1 MSPIEPTVMS
11 HDVIHHYSII
21 VVFIMLQCDTVYIYI
36 YIHMYILY
44 VVIYGYIS
52 ILYDQ
57 TMSTTRTVQEKQAH
71 QALEGSPRFT
81 HCRFIKH
88 WKGRRDLLT
97 ADYFII
103 YIKYNILLTQTYRS
117 TVNFI

>member
-21 VVFIMLQCDTVYIYI
+21 VVFIMLQCDTVHIYNI
-36 YIHMYILY
+36 CVCVLY

-71 QALEGSPRFT
+71 QST
-81 HCRFIKH
+81 
-88 WKGRRDLLT
+88 GRV
-97 ADYFII
+97 AEI
-103 YIKYNILLTQTYRS
+103 YSLQITL
-117 TVNFI
+117 

>member
-21 VVFIMLQCDTVYIYI
+21 VVFIMLQCDTVHIY
-36 YIHMYILY
+36 MCVCVLY

-71 QALEGSPRFT
+71 QST
-81 HCRFIKH
+81 
-88 WKGRRDLLT
+88 GRV
-97 ADYFII
+97 AEI
-103 YIKYNILLTQTYRS
+103 YSLQITL
-117 TVNFI
+117 